1 MIRIV
6 KFAIWINFFI
16 AVMVLVSGGIL
27 SILEG
32 YSFFDFNEDL
42 YGALD
47 NNLRMMM
54 FYIAI
59 TEIVILIYCFLN
71 KQFSLLIIVG
81 LFLILIIGSMQFYGE
96 VNTVAIDEKIPFF
109 LFYTGLSHIL
119 FGFTQSLIQQS
130 LEKKS

>member
-1 MIRIV
+1 MIKIV
-6 KFAIWINFFI
+6 KFAVCINFCV
-16 AVMVLVSGGIL
+16 AVMALVSGGLL

-47 NNLRMMM
+47 NNLRIMM
-54 FYIAI
+54 FYIAV
-59 TEIVILIYCFLN
+59 TEIVILIYCFFN
-71 KQFSLLIIVG
+71 KQFGLLIIVG

-119 FGFTQSLIQQS
+119 FGLSQSLIQQPLNKQS
-130 LEKKS
+130 